1 MLSVPKMNSGLVV
14 KECGTYCSLPC
25 AGSGRPVRSNK
36 QYART
41 FKIDYAHEGT
51 IILTDASLLPTIYLT
66 VLNCPDSPLN
76 SIQSL
81 FF

>member
-1 MLSVPKMNSGLVV
+1 MSSELVV
-14 KECGTYCSLPC
+14 KECGTYCSPPC

-36 QYART
+36 QQYPAP
-41 FKIDYAHEGT
+41 FKIYYTHKGT